1 MSSGTFSLN
10 PGPPSTSID
19 AQAFAGSITGGPIPP
34 ATTPVA
40 QVCLDVAAI
49 IKDAPV
55 PIVQQAYMRAAREF
69 CSRSMYLKR
78 SIPQATLI
86 ANQAEYNFGVDPN
99 LEVIGIDAAQIQ
111 QQNTTWVNL
120 RPTSQDT
127 YDPNMKTDLPNW
139 YSYLPEG
146 MIVYY
151 PTPNYAYGTRVS
163 LICQPSLAA
172 QVIPNDLLNK
182 FNTYIEYGALEFL
195 YSMAGEDWG
204 DEGKMLGNRMKF
216 WEGIGQARTWKDKG
230 NQITSRRANPRTF
243 IAR

>member
-19 AQAFAGSITGGPIPP
+19 AQAFAGTITGGGITP
-34 ATTPVA
+34 ASTAVA
-40 QVCLDVAAI
+40 QVCLDVAAMV
-49 IKDAPV
+49 KEAPV
-55 PIVQQAYMRAAREF
+55 PIVQQAYMRATREF
-69 CSRSMYLKR
+69 CSRSFWLKR

-86 ANQAEYNFGVDPN
+86 VNQAEYNFGADPN
-99 LEVIGIDAAQIQ
+99 LEVIGVAAVQIQ

-120 RPTSQDT
+120 RNTSQDT

-151 PTPNYAYGTRVS
+151 PTPNYAYGTKVS
-163 LICQPSLAA
+163 LICQPSLAS
-172 QVIPNDLLNK
+172 QVVPNDLLNK
-182 FNTYIEYGALEFL
+182 FNTYIEAGALEFL
-195 YSMAGEDWG
+195 YSMGDEAWG
-204 DEGKMLGNRMKF
+204 DEQKMMSNGARF

-230 NQITSRRANPRTF
+230 NQQASVRATPRAF